1 MLSNHT
7 PQTPP
12 FQQAAAP
19 LAGRIDLSESDWS
32 PVEPFDTP
40 PAGGEKVR
48 SADRLDNRGVSL
60 HPSHPSAPQRAQKT
74 KGKGTAVRAED
85 FAQYA
90 DLHRARGLFRSVGA
104 RSVACCGLGTATGTA
119 DLVRAWKEGI
129 PTAWTVGVSRCA
141 SPWLCPA
148 CGPVIAARRANDLA
162 PQLSALRAAGWSVW
176 LATLTVRHDKG
187 DDVAALFGMLGKAW
201 GRMTQGKAWD
211 KRRAAYGGAEYVR
224 GYDWTFSRRHGAH
237 PHLHA
242 VLCFGPGA
250 GDGRAAAADVLARW
264 ASCLRAVGGQ
274 ALPRALD
281 IQPARDPEAAAA
293 YAMSLAG
300 VSKRADRSASVP
312 TGKAAK
318 AAMRV
323 GFETV
328 AEATAAASKRGR
340 AAGGL
345 TAADLRDAALGG
357 DAWAFQMFAAY
368 AQATKGK
375 RAVVVSQGL
384 RLKPE
389 AEAREEDAETVEPE
403 VVAVL
408 RQKGLVALDPHLP
421 RALAA
426 SAAGVSKGRAL
437 LAQVLGPPGRD
448 GLWDVPLS
456 DQAQADRFGDVA
468 ERVARFGPIGASAS
482 ALLAQL
488 AEQHRAVRARL
499 KAERA
504 AFKARRAARGKK

>member
-1 MLSNHT
+1 MSADPFT
-7 PQTPP
+7 P
-12 FQQAAAP
+12 
-19 LAGRIDLSESDWS
+19 S
-32 PVEPFDTP
+32 PIRGVCRAPFDGGRGATVP
-40 PAGGEKVR
+40 ESVRPKGAQEEAAGL
-48 SADRLDNRGVSL
+48 RLDKRGASL
-60 HPSHPSAPQRAQKT
+60 HPPPSSPSQKPRKT
-74 KGKGTAVRAED
+74 KGKGATVCAGD
-85 FAQYA
+85 YAQYA
-90 DLHRARGLFRSVGA
+90 DLHRARGLFRSVCA

-119 DLVRAWKEGI
+119 DLVRAWQDGK
-129 PTAWTVGVSRCA
+129 AKARTVGVSRCA

-162 PQLSALRAAGWSVW
+162 PQLSALRAAGWTVW

-187 DDVAALFGMLGKAW
+187 DDLAEVFGLLGKAW
-201 GRMTQGKAWD
+201 AKMTAGKAWH
-211 KRRAAYGGAEYVR
+211 KRREAYGGAEYVR

-250 GDGRAAAADVLARW
+250 GDGKDAAADVLARW
-264 ASCLRAVGGQ
+264 AECLRLSGGQ

-281 IQPARDPEAAAA
+281 IQPARDPQAAAA

-300 VSKRADRSASVP
+300 VSKRADRAAATP
-312 TGKAAK
+312 TGQAARE
-318 AAMRV
+318 AMRV
-323 GFETV
+323 GFATV

-340 AAGGL
+340 SAGGL

-357 DAWAFQMFAAY
+357 DAWAFRMFAAY

-384 RLKPE
+384 TLKPE
-389 AEAREEDAETVEPE
+389 QEARDEDTETVEPE

-408 RQKGLVALDPHLP
+408 RQRGLVALDPHLA
-421 RALAA
+421 RAFAA
-426 SAAGVSKGRAL
+426 SAAGVRKGRAV
-437 LAQVLGPPGRD
+437 LAEVLGPPGRD

-456 DQAQADRFGDVA
+456 DQAQADHFGDA
-468 ERVARFGPIGASAS
+468 GDRVARFGPIGASAS
-482 ALLAQL
+482 ALLARL
-488 AEQHRAVRARL
+488 AEQHRAERARQ

-504 AFKARRAARGKK
+504 AFKARRKEARKARGG